1 MRKIKFSPSLM
12 CARLDHLQET
22 VKKLEREEI
31 DFLHFD
37 IMDGHFVPNF
47 SIGPDLM
54 KGLQKCTQIPFDA
67 HLMIYN
73 PEKFIDRF
81 IDCGAKLIT
90 VHFEATH
97 SLLKVLERIRKE
109 GKKVGVALKPNTS
122 IDCLDPVLAYCDVIL
137 LMMVEPGFAGQKLL
151 PSMIEKIRLT
161 RDMLEKKGLKT
172 EIEVDGNVSFENI
185 PRMAKAGADIFVLGS
200 SSLFSSYADLEKNLK
215 RLLKI
220 KKQLGY

>member
-12 CARLDHLQET
+12 CARLDRLKET
-22 VKKLEREEI
+22 VKKLEREEM

-54 KGLQKCTQIPFDA
+54 KGLRECTRIPFDV

-81 IDCGAKLIT
+81 IDCGGELIT
-90 VHFEATH
+90 IHFETTD
-97 SLLKVLERIRKE
+97 SLIKILEKIRSK
-109 GKKVGVALKPNTS
+109 GRKAGLALKPSTS
-122 IDCLDPVLAYCDVIL
+122 ITCLESILDYCDVIL
-137 LMMVEPGFAGQKLL
+137 LMMVEPGFVGQKIL
-151 PSMIEKIRLT
+151 PGMMEKIRST
-161 RDMLEKKGLKT
+161 RNLIDKRRLKI

-185 PRMAKAGADIFVLGS
+185 PRMAEAGADIFVLGS
-200 SSLFSSYADLEKNLK
+200 SSLFSPYTDLEENLK
-215 RLLKI
+215 RLAEF
-220 KKQLGY
+220 KKQAEY

>member
-12 CARLDHLQET
+12 CARLDCLKET
-22 VKKLEREEI
+22 VRKLEREEM

-54 KGLQKCTQIPFDA
+54 KGLLKCTKIPFDV

-81 IDCGAKLIT
+81 IDCGAELVT

-97 SLLKVLERIRKE
+97 SLIKTLEKVRCK
-109 GKKVGVALKPNTS
+109 GKKIGVALNPATPV
-122 IDCLDPVLAYCDVIL
+122 DCLESALDYCDVIL
-137 LMMVEPGFAGQKLL
+137 LMMVEPGFAGQKML
-151 PSMIEKIRLT
+151 PGMMEKIRSARNLI
-161 RDMLEKKGLKT
+161 EKKRLKI

-185 PRMAKAGADIFVLGS
+185 PRMAEAGADIFVLGS
-200 SSLFSSYADLEKNLK
+200 SSLFSSYAELEENLE
-215 RLLKI
+215 RSARI
-220 KKQLGY
+220 KK